1 MTPSMNFFSPAAT
14 DARGDSVNLTFRRMK
29 GLKRWEGLI
38 RLAASGGGSGVGRVT
53 SECFLA
59 CGFCHRIRD
68 SGLPRL
74 PIFRGPSNC
83 SGITCPFGFLRQ
95 NKRLRDRGSSYGDR

>member
-59 CGFCHRIRD
+59 CGFC
-68 SGLPRL
+68 
-74 PIFRGPSNC
+74 
-83 SGITCPFGFLRQ
+83 PFGFLRQ